1 MEYKIDVFL
10 FLSKQLLHFKKD
22 IKASV
27 CRGQTAQ
34 LVVLVATKTSY
45 EQGAAPFHS
54 STSYSS
60 GCLPRCTQFIK
71 ILPGQRD
78 VHKRQKDTCRGAHPA
93 RGQAVKQGERSRCC
107 RECGIKFGQA
117 SLLTWA
123 CLHLPLLP
131 PSLFPFPTPDRT
143 LDEIQLKQEYI
154 SRWHIPK
161 RRSWVAFAHIAH
173 TPRVSAKSARST
185 CNWLI
190 KSNSLFI
197 LSAETRLIYV
207 KHFWIRSKGSS
218 RGGGGSGTVGQG
230 AAGRGDC
237 AANQKLIETA
247 TNDKRCENTHTANA
261 AGQGGWEEGIGGW
274 VGYRVKYIKYIY
286 ARDIRYILRYIYHAA
301 VRAM

>member
-123 CLHLPLLP
+123 CLNLPLLP
-131 PSLFPFPTPDRT
+131 PSLFPFPFSHPRQD
-143 LDEIQLKQEYI
+143 I
-154 SRWHIPK
+154 
-161 RRSWVAFAHIAH
+161 RRNSIKTRIYFA
-173 TPRVSAKSARST
+173 
-185 CNWLI
+185 L
-190 KSNSLFI
+190 
-197 LSAETRLIYV
+197 
-207 KHFWIRSKGSS
+207 
-218 RGGGGSGTVGQG
+218 
-230 AAGRGDC
+230 
-237 AANQKLIETA
+237 
-247 TNDKRCENTHTANA
+247 THTETEELSRFCAYCAYA
-261 AGQGGWEEGIGGW
+261 ACVSQ
-274 VGYRVKYIKYIY
+274 VSSQH
-286 ARDIRYILRYIYHAA
+286 L
-301 VRAM
+301 